1 MCLTWC
7 MYVVGRSAV
16 GTDCMNNLIS
26 PANMLTSGYKSGQ
39 DVTKPTSK
47 FVCYRSPLIFI
58 WCSFAANQK
67 IC

>member
-1 MCLTWC
+1 
-7 MYVVGRSAV
+7 MYVVGRPTV

-39 DVTKPTSK
+39 DVTKPTSE
-47 FVCYRSPLIFI
+47 FVSYRYPFIFI
-58 WCSFAANQK
+58 SCNFAANAE